1 MFASIGSSDNVV
13 AMTFFSV
20 AQSASRVLSGRLC
33 DVLKKRAFP
42 RMVIVNASI
51 ALMVLAYGLFIWN
64 TAATLF
70 AGVVVAALKS
80 AEALG
85 AVHAEVLASPTSS
98 DLAASMRDAV
108 LHILLG
114 WRSFGVDRV
123 FAGGLALGL
132 GGASAGPAFLTGV
145 LEPTQQALER
155 RLRVHALRGEASIDD
170 GAERA
175 AALGFIAPLL
185 LALLH
190 QGPLGGDRCRPLDVS
205 AFVDAHVKAFV
216 RAWAPR

>member
-1 MFASIGSSDNVV
+1 MGRPEGSRNPGY
-13 AMTFFSV
+13 TE
-20 AQSASRVLSGRLC
+20 
-33 DVLKKRAFP
+33 KRAALAQKLLP
-42 RMVIVNASI
+42 RLIEPDGGRCSLNDLADAADAS
-51 ALMVLAYGLFIWN
+51 VP
-64 TAATLF
+64 TLKHYF
-70 AGVVVAALKS
+70 GDRDGVVVAALKS

-123 FAGGLALGL
+123 FAGSLALGL

-216 RAWAPR
+216 RAWGPR

>member
-1 MFASIGSSDNVV
+1 MGRPEGSRNPGY
-13 AMTFFSV
+13 TE
-20 AQSASRVLSGRLC
+20 
-33 DVLKKRAFP
+33 KRAALAQKLLP
-42 RMVIVNASI
+42 RLIEPDGGRCSLNDLAAAADAS
-51 ALMVLAYGLFIWN
+51 VP
-64 TAATLF
+64 TLKHYF
-70 AGVVVAALKS
+70 GDRDGVVVAALKS

-145 LEPTQQALER
+145 LEPPQQALER

-216 RAWAPR
+216 RAWGPR

>member
-1 MFASIGSSDNVV
+1 MGRPEGSRNPGY
-13 AMTFFSV
+13 TE
-20 AQSASRVLSGRLC
+20 
-33 DVLKKRAFP
+33 KRAALAQKLLP
-42 RMVIVNASI
+42 RLIEPDGGRCSLNDLADAADAS
-51 ALMVLAYGLFIWN
+51 VP
-64 TAATLF
+64 TLKHYF
-70 AGVVVAALKS
+70 GDRDGVVVAALKS

>member
-1 MFASIGSSDNVV
+1 MGRPEGSRNPGY
-13 AMTFFSV
+13 TE
-20 AQSASRVLSGRLC
+20 
-33 DVLKKRAFP
+33 KRAALAQKLLP
-42 RMVIVNASI
+42 RLIEPDGGRCSLNDLADAADAS
-51 ALMVLAYGLFIWN
+51 VP
-64 TAATLF
+64 TLKHYF
-70 AGVVVAALKS
+70 GDRDGVVVAALKS

-216 RAWAPR
+216 RAWGPR